1 MATRLGAVAIVALGL
16 QLLVIFAGL
25 GTFAE
30 VRRGLFVFSYLLL
43 IVFVLANLRRPGIA
57 VIGVGLALNFLAIVS
72 NGGLMPVTP
81 EALDRVGPAPIDLE
95 LGEPVPLTKDV
106 LLAREDTRL
115 WPLTDVLT
123 WENPTNIQLFSVGDL
138 FIGGGLALTLA
149 ELLLPRVRRVP
160 PDNPSLA

>member
-1 MATRLGAVAIVALGL
+1 MATRLGVLAVSALGL

-25 GTFAE
+25 GE
-30 VRRGLFVFSYLLL
+30 LSDVRRGLFVFSYLLL

-81 EALDRVGPAPIDLE
+81 EALDRVGPPPTEIE

-115 WPLTDVLT
+115 WPLTDILT

-138 FIGGGLALTLA
+138 FIGAGLALTLA
-149 ELLLPRVRRVP
+149 ELLLPRLRRVP
-160 PDNPSLA
+160 PDSPSLA

>member
-1 MATRLGAVAIVALGL
+1 MATRLGVLAVSALGL

-25 GTFAE
+25 GE
-30 VRRGLFVFSYLLL
+30 LSDVRRGLFVFSYLLL

-81 EALDRVGPAPIDLE
+81 EALDRVGPPPTEIE

-106 LLAREDTRL
+106 LLVREDTRL
-115 WPLTDVLT
+115 WPLTDILT
-123 WENPTNIQLFSVGDL
+123 WENPTNIHLFSVGDL
-138 FIGGGLALTLA
+138 FIAAGLALTLA
-149 ELLLPRVRRVP
+149 ELLLPRLRRVP
-160 PDNPSLA
+160 PDSPSLA

>member
-1 MATRLGAVAIVALGL
+1 MATRLGTVAVSALGL
-16 QLLVIFAGL
+16 QLLVVFAGL
-25 GTFAE
+25 GDLTD
-30 VRRGLFVFSYLLL
+30 VRRGLFVCSYLLL

-57 VIGVGLALNFLAIVS
+57 VIGVGLVLNFLAIVS

-81 EALDRVGPAPIDLE
+81 EALDRVGPPPTEIE

-115 WPLTDVLT
+115 WPLTDILT

-138 FIGGGLALTLA
+138 FIAAGLALTLA
-149 ELLLPRVRRVP
+149 ELLLPRLRRVP
-160 PDNPSLA
+160 PDSPSLA

>member
-1 MATRLGAVAIVALGL
+1 MATRLGVLAVSALGL

-25 GTFAE
+25 GELTD

-81 EALDRVGPAPIDLE
+81 EALDRVGPPPTEIE

-115 WPLTDVLT
+115 WPLTDILT

-138 FIGGGLALTLA
+138 FIAAGLALTLA
-149 ELLLPRVRRVP
+149 ELLLPRLRRVP